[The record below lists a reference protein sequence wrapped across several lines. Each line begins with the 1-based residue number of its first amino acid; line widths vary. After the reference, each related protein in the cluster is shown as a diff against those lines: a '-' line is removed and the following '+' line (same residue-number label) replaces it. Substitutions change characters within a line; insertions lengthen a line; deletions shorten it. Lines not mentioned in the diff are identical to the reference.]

1 MKIVLDANVII
12 AAFAARGLCESII
25 EVCLSE
31 HEIVLCDEL
40 LDEILRNLQGKI
52 KIPTSIVADIGALL
66 REYSS
71 MFNPAPMASDV
82 CRDPDDIKILGLAVA
97 SNADYI
103 VTGDKD
109 LLVLK
114 KFQGISILNPRSFS
128 NILRGK
134 EKKVNGA
141 SSD

>member
-12 AAFAARGLCESII
+12 AAFATRGLCESIM

-31 HEIVLCDEL
+31 HETVLSDGL
-40 LDEILRNLQGKI
+40 LDEILRNLRLKI
-52 KIPTSIVADIGALL
+52 KLPANIVDNIGEFL
-66 REYSS
+66 REHANISI
-71 MFNPAPMASDV
+71 PATLPSDV

-114 KFQGISILNPRSFS
+114 SFQSIPILNPRSFS
-128 NILRGK
+128 DILHSK
-134 EKKVNGA
+134 EK
-141 SSD
+141 